1 MIESSPAPVIFSS
14 RGESRDVAPR
24 GRIVRSR
31 VAIAVAVV
39 SAALLA
45 MVLAG
50 SLSLVGRPFPG
61 FLVWDNGALVAFNA
75 PDWTGPAAG
84 LPLNG
89 GVVVGV
95 DGQRFGGGRALLEHA
110 AERLPPAGVRY
121 EIETT
126 DGVRSYDVPTM
137 RLSRGDWALTFGNY
151 LAAAVA
157 FFAIGV
163 IALWLRPD
171 SRDARALALVTTAMG
186 ALLALSVDYLTAYR
200 WVPVTRFV
208 EALAPAALAYFALVF
223 PIERLRPRLRRSL
236 MAVLTVA
243 LFAAACVSSIV
254 FYARPRAADDISL
267 CFYVVL
273 AAIGLAML
281 VSFIEAVV
289 RAREPERR
297 MQAAVVFSG
306 SLVAVLLPSIGVL
319 AFSLLGW
326 SFSWTWIGG
335 FFLFFPASVLY
346 AIVRHD
352 LLGAERFVRLT
363 LGYAIATAVVVLG
376 YAGSAFALER
386 LVHPGAAGNPG
397 VTFALLV
404 AIAVSFDP
412 LRRRVQVGIDRAFF
426 RSHLDVAHVLEDTST
441 EFATLTDA
449 AAIGAFLG
457 DRVRDSLSLD
467 WAELRLGSDAGVA
480 PALAEPVRF
489 RGAKLGTLACGPKRS
504 GAPFSESERELVR
517 GLAAQAALALQN
529 ARALSDLRGAQQALL
544 RSARLAAVGEF
555 AGSVAHGIRN
565 PLAGIRAAAQLAHRQ
580 AGDGPLAETLLGVL
594 NEADRLE
601 QRIRSLLDFSRPH
614 VPRLERVDLCELA
627 RTVAATLEPHARDFG
642 IAVAVEAPDAE
653 VASDCDPNL
662 LEEVLLELAGNA
674 LRLMGKQGG
683 ALRLA
688 VRREERRAIL
698 EVADTGP
705 GIPEGVRDRVF
716 DLFFTTRPDGTGLGL
731 ATVKKIIESH
741 GGTVA
746 VAYTGPSGT
755 AFRIELPAATGSAGP
770 IRGAVSD

>member
-1 MIESSPAPVIFSS
+1 MIDSPPAPAADSP
-14 RGESRDVAPR
+14 RGENRDLAPR
-24 GRIVRSR
+24 GRFVRSR
-31 VAIAVAVV
+31 LAVGVAIA
-39 SAALLA
+39 STALLA
-45 MVLAG
+45 LVLEG
-50 SLSLVGRPFPG
+50 SLALVGRPFPG

-75 PDWTGPAAG
+75 PGWTGPAAG

-89 GVVVGV
+89 GVVTRV
-95 DGQRFGGGRALLEHA
+95 DGQPFAGGRALLAYA
-110 AERLPPAGVRY
+110 AGILPPAAIRY

-126 DGVRSYDVPTM
+126 EGVRGYDVPTM

-151 LAAAVA
+151 LAAAAA

-223 PIERLRPRLRRSL
+223 PIERLRPRLRRTL
-236 MAVLTVA
+236 LGVLTAA

-254 FYARPRAADDISL
+254 FYARPRAADEISL
-267 CFYVVL
+267 GFYVVL
-273 AAIGLAML
+273 AAIALAML
-281 VSFIEAVV
+281 ASFTEAVV
-289 RAREPERR
+289 RARDPERR

-306 SLVAVLLPSIGVL
+306 SLVAVLLPAIGVL

-363 LGYAIATAVVVLG
+363 LGYAIATAAVVLG
-376 YAGSAFALER
+376 YAAAAFALEQ

-426 RSHLDVAHVLEDTST
+426 RSHLDVAHVLEATST
-441 EFATLTDA
+441 EFATLTDESA
-449 AAIGAFLG
+449 VGAFLG
-457 DRVRDSLSLD
+457 QRVHEALALE
-467 WAELRLGSDAGVA
+467 WAELRHGADTDAGQA
-480 PALAEPVRF
+480 PALAAPVRF
-489 RGAKLGTLACGPKRS
+489 RGAALGTLACGPKRS
-504 GAPFSESERELVR
+504 GAPFSEAERELVR

-529 ARALSDLRGAQQALL
+529 ARALADLREAQQALL

-580 AGDGPLAETLLGVL
+580 AGDGPLSETLFGVL
-594 NEADRLE
+594 GEADRLE

-614 VPRLERVDLCELA
+614 VPRLERVDLRDLA
-627 RTVAATLEPHARDFG
+627 RTVAATLEPHARDLG
-642 IAVAVEAPDAE
+642 IAVAVDAPDAE
-653 VASDCDPNL
+653 VATDCDLNL
-662 LEEVLLELAGNA
+662 IEEVLLELGGNA

-683 ALRLA
+683 TLRLI
-688 VRREERRAIL
+688 VRGDARHAIL
-698 EVADTGP
+698 EIADTGP

-746 VAYTGPSGT
+746 VAYSGPSGT
-755 AFRIELPAATGSAGP
+755 AFRIELPAASNPVASA
-770 IRGAVSD
+770 

>member
-1 MIESSPAPVIFSS
+1 MIDSPPAPAADSP
-14 RGESRDVAPR
+14 RGERRDLAPR
-24 GRIVRSR
+24 GRFVRSWLALG
-31 VAIAVAVV
+31 VAIA
-39 SAALLA
+39 STALLA
-45 MVLAG
+45 LVLEG
-50 SLSLVGRPFPG
+50 SLALVGRPFPG

-75 PDWTGPAAG
+75 PGWTGPAAG

-89 GVVVGV
+89 GVVTRV
-95 DGQRFGGGRALLEHA
+95 DGQPFAGGGALLAHA
-110 AERLPPAGVRY
+110 AGIVPPATVHY
-121 EIETT
+121 EIETAE
-126 DGVRSYDVPTM
+126 GVRGYDVPTM

-151 LAAAVA
+151 LAAAAA

-208 EALAPAALAYFALVF
+208 EALAPAALAYFALAF
-223 PIERLRPRLRRSL
+223 PIERLRPRLRRTL
-236 MAVLTVA
+236 LGVLTAA
-243 LFAAACVSSIV
+243 LFAAACVSSVV
-254 FYARPRAADDISL
+254 FYARPRAADEISL
-267 CFYVVL
+267 GFYVVL
-273 AAIGLAML
+273 AAIALAML
-281 VSFIEAVV
+281 ASFTEAVV
-289 RAREPERR
+289 RARDPERR

-306 SLVAVLLPSIGVL
+306 SLVAVLLPAIGVL

-363 LGYAIATAVVVLG
+363 LGYAIATAAVVLG
-376 YAGSAFALER
+376 YAGAAFALER

-449 AAIGAFLG
+449 GAVGAFLG
-457 DRVRDSLSLD
+457 QRVREALALE
-467 WAELRLGSDAGVA
+467 WAELRLGAGADTETGQA
-480 PALAEPVRF
+480 PALAAPVRF
-489 RGAKLGTLACGPKRS
+489 RGAALGTLACGPKRS
-504 GAPFSESERELVR
+504 GAPFSEAERELVR

-529 ARALSDLRGAQQALL
+529 ARALADLREAQQALL
-544 RSARLAAVGEF
+544 RSAQLAAVGEF

-580 AGDGPLAETLLGVL
+580 AGDGPLAETLFGVL

-614 VPRLERVDLCELA
+614 VPRLERVDLRELA
-627 RTVAATLEPHARDFG
+627 RTVAATLEPHARDLG
-642 IAVAVEAPDAE
+642 IAVAVDAPDVE
-653 VASDCDPNL
+653 VATDCDL
-662 LEEVLLELAGNA
+662 DLIEEVLLELGGNA
-674 LRLMGKQGG
+674 LRLMGRQGG
-683 ALRLA
+683 ALRLV
-688 VRREERRAIL
+688 VRRDARHAIL

-746 VAYTGPSGT
+746 VAHTGADGT
-755 AFRIELPAATGSAGP
+755 AFRIELPAASGAAASA
-770 IRGAVSD
+770 